1 MRISDWSIEEKV
13 AFLRRPVSYP
23 QCAGEV
29 ETIQTHMSWVFLTD
43 KHAWKLKKPVRN
55 EYLDFSTPEARR
67 LDCAR
72 EVRFNRRLARDV
84 YLGIVPLTFNKKGN
98 LQLGGRRGLRVD
110 SLVLMRRLPANRM
123 LDHLIRS
130 GAVSEKDIAK
140 LASYLA
146 TFYKNLA
153 AASIT
158 CPQYRKCLTSDLER
172 AGKELAAGAY
182 GLPAGLVQPLIQSQ
196 LEFLQRN
203 GGLFDDRIRAG
214 KIIEGHGDLRPEHVC
229 LEESPVVID
238 CLEFN
243 RSLRILD
250 AASELTF
257 LALECERLGAPVAGE
272 IIFRRYEEETGDRPP
287 RRLLAFYKV
296 YHACIRAKIAL
307 WHLQDER
314 IRDRS
319 SWISKAV
326 QYLTM
331 VSGIDRAA

>member
-1 MRISDWSIEEKV
+1 MRSSNWSIEEKV
-13 AFLRRPVSYP
+13 TFLRRPASYP
-23 QCAGEV
+23 QCAEQV

-67 LDCAR
+67 LDCSR
-72 EVRFNRRLARDV
+72 EVRFSRRLARDV
-84 YLGIVPLTFNKKGN
+84 YLGIVPLTFNKNGN
-98 LQLGGRRGLRVD
+98 LQLGGRGRRVD

-130 GAVSEKDIAK
+130 RAVSENDIAK

-153 AASIT
+153 PASIT
-158 CPQYRKCLTSDLER
+158 RPHYRERLATDFER

-182 GLPAGLVQPLIQSQ
+182 GLPAGLVEPLIQSQ

-203 GGLFDDRIRAG
+203 GGLFDDRVRAG
-214 KIIEGHGDLRPEHVC
+214 KIIEGHKDLRPEHIC

-314 IRDRS
+314 IRDRAG
-319 SWISKAV
+319 WISKAA
-326 QYLTM
+326 QYLTI

>member
-1 MRISDWSIEEKV
+1 MISGNWSIGEKV
-13 AFLRRPVSYP
+13 AFLRRPASYP
-23 QCAGEV
+23 QCAGQV

-67 LDCAR
+67 LHCSR

-84 YLGIVPLTFNKKGN
+84 YLGIVPLTLNKNGD
-98 LQLGGRRGLRVD
+98 LQLGGRGKRVD

-130 GAVSEKDIAK
+130 GAVSEKDIFE

-153 AASIT
+153 PASIT
-158 CPQYRKCLTSDLER
+158 CPQYRKYLAADLER
-172 AGKELAAGAY
+172 AGKELAAEAY

-203 GGLFDDRIRAG
+203 SGLFDDRIRTG

-250 AASELTF
+250 AVSELTF
-257 LALECERLGAPVAGE
+257 LALECERLGAPAAGE

>member
-1 MRISDWSIEEKV
+1 MRSGNCSIEEKV
-13 AFLRRPVSYP
+13 AFLRRPASYP
-23 QCAGEV
+23 QCAGQV
-29 ETIQTHMSWVFLTD
+29 EIIQTHMSWVFLTD
-43 KHAWKLKKPVRN
+43 KHAFKLKKPVRN

-67 LDCAR
+67 LNCSR

-84 YLGIVPLTFNKKGN
+84 YLGIVPLTFNKNRN
-98 LQLGGRRGLRVD
+98 LQLGGRGQRVD
-110 SLVLMRRLPANRM
+110 SLVLMRRLPASRM

-130 GAVSEKDIAK
+130 GAVSEKDIAN

-153 AASIT
+153 PASIT
-158 CPQYRKCLTSDLER
+158 CPQYRKCLAADLER
-172 AGKELAAGAY
+172 AGRELGAGAY

-238 CLEFN
+238 CLEFR
-243 RSLRILD
+243 RSLRMLD

-314 IRDRS
+314 IRNRA
-319 SWISKAV
+319 SWISKAA
-326 QYLTM
+326 QYLTI